1 MTDNL
6 LARKLGQ
13 VVQLSAADL
22 ALLDGLSE
30 RSYTVSSGEDII
42 KQGDEPRYVHL
53 VLDGI
58 VCRNK
63 VLPNGDRAI
72 VGLLLPGDL
81 CDLHIAILGRM
92 DHNISALS
100 DCRIVDIPHRTVVEM
115 TSSSRRLAM
124 ALWWATLVDEAILRE
139 WLVGL
144 GRRRA
149 DRRAAHLLCEIL
161 ARLEAVGRGQD
172 RVVPLGHQQLADVL
186 GITSVHLHRVL
197 GTLKSQGLIVQQD
210 RRIVVNDVAALREYG
225 QFDPDYLHRDDNL
238 SPLAEWMLAG

>member
-1 MTDNL
+1 MIDNL

-13 VVQLSAADL
+13 VIRLSATDL
-22 ALLDGLSE
+22 QLLDGLAE
-30 RSYTVSSGEDII
+30 GSYEVAQGEDII
-42 KQGDEPRYVHL
+42 KQGDAPRFVHL
-53 VLDGI
+53 VLDGV

-63 VLPNGDRAI
+63 VLPNGERSI

-100 DCRIVDIPHRTVVEM
+100 DCRIVDIPHRKVAEM
-115 TSSSRRLAM
+115 TSNSRQLAM

-149 DRRAAHLLCEIL
+149 DRRTAHLLCEIL

-197 GTLKSQGLIVQQD
+197 GVLKGRGLIAQQD
-210 RRIVVNDVAALREYG
+210 RRLLVTDMAGLREYG
-225 QFDPDYLHRDDNL
+225 QFDPDYLHQDDNL
-238 SPLAEWMLAG
+238 SPLAEWVLVG

>member
-30 RSYTVSSGEDII
+30 RSYTVGSGEDII